1 MSQQE
6 QQENSAKPEADQSS
20 GSHHD
25 WGDTADPYDKYISPV
40 TGLHCRTMISVLS
53 SRLSHSSPVTILD
66 IGCGTGTFSLQY
78 LHHFPHGNP
87 NHTIISVD
95 ISAGM
100 VERARARI
108 LPLAKSLQCQS
119 HFEFYQSDGTHLSDI
134 PTDSVD
140 VAVATFSI
148 FHSSDDE
155 AFLKAVKRV
164 LAPNNSS
171 FVIMAWM
178 DENEIINKLATPVC
192 DKLILASKHV
202 NLAHAFETFYSF
214 TNSDSDLNY

>member
-1 MSQQE
+1 MSQQ
-6 QQENSAKPEADQSS
+6 QQQVKHAEPDDDQSL

-25 WGDTADPYDKYISPV
+25 WGDTADPYEKYISPV
-40 TGLHCRTMISVLS
+40 TGLHCRSMLS
-53 SRLSHSSPVTILD
+53 ILSHRLSQSSSVTILD

-100 VERARARI
+100 VERARTRI

-119 HFEFYQSDGTHLSDI
+119 KFEFYQSDGNHLSDI
-134 PTDSVD
+134 SSDSVD
-140 VAVATFSI
+140 VVVATFSI

-155 AFLKAVKRV
+155 AFLNAVKRV
-164 LAPNNSS
+164 LVSKNSL
-171 FVIMAWM
+171 FVISAWM
-178 DENEIINKLATPVC
+178 DENEIMNKLATPVC
-192 DKLILASKHV
+192 PKLTHMCKASTPSQTLIL
-202 NLAHAFETFYSF
+202 T
-214 TNSDSDLNY
+214 